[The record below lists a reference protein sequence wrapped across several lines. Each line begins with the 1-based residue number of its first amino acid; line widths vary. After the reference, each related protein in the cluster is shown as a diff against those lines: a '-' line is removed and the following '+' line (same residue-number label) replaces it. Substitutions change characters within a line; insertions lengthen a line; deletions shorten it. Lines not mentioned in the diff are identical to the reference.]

1 MKNGK
6 RRLPGVLW
14 WIVVF
19 FPVTGWAAL
28 FYIGIIN
35 SSVFNILAS
44 IAYTV
49 CLFRISE
56 PVELTIVIWVI
67 LIIHNILAYTA
78 VLRKLDLEGATEPQ
92 KPQKRLPGKVWRV
105 VSFVP
110 LLNWTALL
118 YIGGLNL
125 NIPRILCSIIY
136 AAMIFARP
144 DVYVASYVLSIVHY
158 VVAHR
163 SLKAEIDAVGEGAS
177 ETLTTQRDVID
188 VAAQREPTGAVELYE
203 EANVSLSDE
212 DFSDAILPGDKER
225 TQAIP
230 MQPVEDHSS
239 SYISKPTNT
248 SYEAF
253 FEDMRKYAN
262 RTEETAQF
270 VPFMTYW
277 PTYSKMNAEQEAW
290 YFYWRSQVRL
300 GNYIHTDLSY
310 IFVYIYEI
318 LSGIGWEVPQ
328 DGYRLLIDIWF
339 KYRERFPK
347 LDGYLIKWVFDF
359 AWLHGLEP
367 EIPFG
372 DDLIHSIPE
381 AALDRLIESHA
392 DDIPLRLP
400 FPLIVALSDHNVLQS
415 EFYTAGNQDLMRQ
428 MIPKIVTYADIQLR
442 EKLNKG
448 ILDEFDPDE
457 AIQQEYRLYESAVCP
472 QANLATVVALKPY
485 ARHRELREYIT
496 KLVMLAEDVLE
507 QTKGYDAAERDAY
520 LAIEIQELIES
531 IVKSESGYETR
542 ETDLAFVE
550 EEVTEEEREVVDERG
565 EDSHQF
571 TLDFDL
577 VNALRKESEAV
588 RVALQNDEGVLDVD
602 KIPLTSLPEITAI
615 YCRLSQATRDVLH
628 VLRNSNWSCELDG
641 KAEQLISEINNLA
654 DVYIGSPLLF
664 QEDCIVFVHEQYRD
678 ELEHVCDD
686 PPTITEG
693 EWHEEEFF
701 DTSLLDSELRE
712 FVQSL
717 RPEQKRVMYALLT
730 LKNPEEEINAIADEY
745 MTMPEILI
753 DDINAVALQTVG
765 DLIID
770 VTGEKPEFFHEYEVS
785 LTPSI
790 SVGRN

>member
-1 MKNGK
+1 MEDRK
-6 RRLPGVLW
+6 RKLPGVLW

-19 FPVTGWAAL
+19 FPITSWAAL

-44 IAYTV
+44 IAYAV
-49 CLFRISE
+49 CFFRVSE
-56 PVELTIVIWVI
+56 PVEVSIVIWVI

-78 VLRKLDLEGATEPQ
+78 VLRKSDLEGATEPQ

-125 NIPRILCSIIY
+125 NISHIMCSIIY
-136 AAMIFARP
+136 AATIVARP
-144 DVYVASYVLSIVHY
+144 DVCLVSYVLGIVHY
-158 VVAHR
+158 AVAHS
-163 SLKAEIDAVGEGAS
+163 SLKAQIDAVGEGAS
-177 ETLTTQRDVID
+177 KTLPAEIDVID
-188 VAAQREPTGAVELYE
+188 VAQRESTGAVELYE
-203 EANVSLSDE
+203 EANISLSDE
-212 DFSDAILPGDKER
+212 DFSDAILPGDKEHIQ
-225 TQAIP
+225 TIP
-230 MQPVEDHSS
+230 MQPVEDRSS
-239 SYISKPTNT
+239 SYMSKRTNT

-262 RTEETAQF
+262 RTGETAQF

-277 PTYSKMNAEQEAW
+277 PTYGKMNAEQEAW

-300 GNYIHTDLSY
+300 GNYIDTDLSY

-359 AWLHGLEP
+359 AWLHGLEY

-381 AALDRLIESHA
+381 AALDRLIGLHA
-392 DDIPLRLP
+392 EDIPLRLP

-448 ILDEFDPDE
+448 ILDKYGPDE

-472 QANLATVVALKPY
+472 QANVATVVALKPY

-507 QTKGYDAAERDAY
+507 QTKGYDAAELDAY

-550 EEVTEEEREVVDERG
+550 ERVTKEGREVVEKRG
-565 EDSHQF
+565 ADNHQF
-571 TLDFDL
+571 NLDFDR

-602 KIPLTSLPEITAI
+602 KMPLTSLPEITAI
-615 YCRLSQATRDVLH
+615 YCSLSQAARDVLH

-664 QEDCIVFVHEQYRD
+664 QEDRMVVVHEQYRD

-686 PPTITEG
+686 PPTITAGEG
-693 EWHEEEFF
+693 HEEEFF
-701 DTSLLDSELRE
+701 DASLLDGELKE

-717 RPEQKRVMYALLT
+717 RPEQKRVIYALLT

-753 DDINAVALQTVG
+753 DDINAVALQTLG

-770 VTGEKPEFFHEYEVS
+770 VTGERPRFFHEYEVS
-785 LTPSI
+785 LRRSI
-790 SVGRN
+790 PVGRN

>member
-262 RTEETAQF
+262 RTKETAQF

-448 ILDEFDPDE
+448 ILDKYGPDE

-472 QANLATVVALKPY
+472 QANVATVVALKPY

-571 TLDFDL
+571 TLDFDR

-602 KIPLTSLPEITAI
+602 KMPLTSLPEITAI
-615 YCRLSQATRDVLH
+615 YCRLSQAARDVLH

-664 QEDCIVFVHEQYRD
+664 QEDRMVVVDEQYRD

-693 EWHEEEFF
+693 EGHEEEFF
-701 DTSLLDSELRE
+701 DTSLLDSELKE

-717 RPEQKRVMYALLT
+717 RPEQKRVIYALLT
-730 LKNPEEEINAIADEY
+730 LKNPEEEINAIADEC

-753 DDINAVALQTVG
+753 DDINAVALQTLG

-785 LTPSI
+785 LRRSI
-790 SVGRN
+790 PVGRN